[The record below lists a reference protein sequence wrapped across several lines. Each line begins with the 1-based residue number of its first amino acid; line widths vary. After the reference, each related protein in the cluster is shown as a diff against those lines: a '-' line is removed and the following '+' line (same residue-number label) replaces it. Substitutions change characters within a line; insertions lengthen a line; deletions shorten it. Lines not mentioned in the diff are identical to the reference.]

1 MTSARLATASVNET
15 LRNNKAPERVA
26 VWHKSGTIERIARD
40 SGSAGGARLHAL
52 EKFIAILLLGYA
64 SSNDRDPRCFRDEH
78 ELVAEA
84 GMDRKTFSKYIAS
97 LQARKLIVAKRDRS
111 HGAMTYYLRGLV
123 DAFREGGPGIVDVA
137 ESEDVVN
144 LADRRTGKLSRS
156 ENQNAESTDREA
168 LQPVRETASASAGK
182 SPGPDRESFPDSI
195 ELVSIPREGNS
206 HELHALARRFG
217 LNPSL
222 FDGRPHRIAG
232 ALAISQHCANWGITY
247 RRLRSV
253 TAAHGFR
260 EVAGAV
266 GYVLT
271 QIDLG
276 DERAERGRPTER
288 APKADDPIRNPA
300 ALFEAALKNG
310 WSDRL
315 PGLGDDP
322 YLPEKGYGNVDE
334 SLWLAL
340 NEEIRNRVSTAFF
353 DAAWKH
359 ARLKTRVGNIF
370 TVEVPTTFA
379 ENIARKDVVPTALT
393 CLARLGYTDASIVLE
408 TSERTV

>member
-1 MTSARLATASVNET
+1 
-15 LRNNKAPERVA
+15 
-26 VWHKSGTIERIARD
+26 
-40 SGSAGGARLHAL
+40 
-52 EKFIAILLLGYA
+52 
-64 SSNDRDPRCFRDEH
+64 
-78 ELVAEA
+78 
-84 GMDRKTFSKYIAS
+84 
-97 LQARKLIVAKRDRS
+97 
-111 HGAMTYYLRGLV
+111 
-123 DAFREGGPGIVDVA
+123 
-137 ESEDVVN
+137 
-144 LADRRTGKLSRS
+144 
-156 ENQNAESTDREA
+156 
-168 LQPVRETASASAGK
+168 
-182 SPGPDRESFPDSI
+182 
-195 ELVSIPREGNS
+195 
-206 HELHALARRFG
+206 

-232 ALAISQHCANWGITY
+232 AVAICQHCSNWGITY

-253 TAAHGFR
+253 TATHGFR

-276 DERAERGRPTER
+276 DERAEHGRPTER
-288 APKADDPIRNPA
+288 APKPDDPIRNPA

-340 NEEIRNRVSTAFF
+340 SEEIRNRVSTAFF
-353 DAAWKH
+353 DTAWKH
-359 ARLKTRVGNIF
+359 ARLKARVGNVF

-379 ENIARKDVVPTALT
+379 ENIARKDIVPTALT
-393 CLARLGYTDASIVLE
+393 CLQRLGYTDASIVLE
-408 TSERTV
+408 ASERTL